1 MLQALAGNKVGGPA
15 DRLGFAGKKDP
26 EVSLLGGEAKKY
38 SRLSYFLIIF

>member
-26 EVSLLGGEAKKY
+26 GSFIAW
-38 SRLSYFLIIF
+38 R